1 MTGPE
6 QKFYAR
12 LRIQLVRANAFIQR
26 LEVTTGRGVP
36 DLFIVMPT
44 LCSSPGAGWATGFFI
59 ELKACPSTNLQI
71 RSEQYAWLRKANM
84 HGVMRSLIFL
94 IINEDPNSRE
104 ITVVPEY
111 YLKDDCVSITQLRH
125 VRLNKG
131 IEMADGMPLLMAM
144 LGDPDSFFTTPE

>member
-12 LRIQLVRANAFIQR
+12 LRTQLVRANAFIQR

-36 DLFIVMPT
+36 DLFIVISTHDPK
-44 LCSSPGAGWATGFFI
+44 LNWATGFFI

-84 HGVMRSLIFL
+84 HGVMCSLVFL
-94 IINEDPNSRE
+94 VINEDPNSRE

-111 YLKDDCVSITQLRH
+111 YLKDDCVSITRRGH

-131 IEMADGMPLLMAM
+131 IEIVDGMPLLIDM
-144 LGDPDSFFTTPE
+144 LQDPTSFFITPQQ